1 MPNLIPIWVDSNKL
15 GSWFKRELNL
25 VELNCKNKRCNIAN
39 GGCNWP
45 KWTENCGEDEL
56 WKWRAC
62 FPCKCDTGRKTN
74 SKRATPDVVTIKKPK
89 TIFEFGLLSIIAY
102 LHHSS
107 SFISFL
113 SSISSRFFF
122 FFLLQKHATRY
133 ATELPAFQPATLS
146 SFLNTEHRIQ
156 MWFMHIKQ
164 IYFVH

>member
-1 MPNLIPIWVDSNKL
+1 MQSV
-15 GSWFKRELNL
+15 
-25 VELNCKNKRCNIAN
+25 AN

-122 FFLLQKHATRY
+122 FSTLSKTCHAVRNRTACFSTRY
-133 ATELPAFQPATLS
+133 TVIVFKYGTPHTDVVYAHQANIFRTLEARMRRKHLPVLLAILF
-146 SFLNTEHRIQ
+146 HK
-156 MWFMHIKQ
+156 IKTSCARMTK
-164 IYFVH
+164 